1 MPRIFSLMV
10 NADKSS
16 SKQDNSQI
24 LGLWLQAPAT
34 ADFWT
39 GEALRRDTIQPKL

>member
-1 MPRIFSLMV
+1 MV

-16 SKQDNSQI
+16 SKQDNPQM

-39 GEALRRDTIQPKL
+39 GEALRRNAIQPKL